1 MSEFQD
7 KVVLITGAGRGIGR
21 SIAQTFA
28 RQGAIIAAN
37 DLTPINLDQ
46 TVADIVDEGGRARDY
61 VFDIA
66 KKMPVQALIQAVLAD
81 WGRLDILINN
91 AGVDP
96 HFSLLDID
104 EWDWRRTMDVNLMG
118 PFFLIQSV
126 GRVMRESGGGCMV
139 NLAAAAGRAHGWS
152 GHGAFVVSK
161 QGLIGLTR
169 QAALELAPYNIRV
182 NAVCPGVFDT
192 GRQSYPGQDK
202 DRSSANEIPLGRSG
216 QPQEIAKVVL
226 FLCSSDSSYLTGQA
240 INLDG
245 GLVMC

>member
-21 SIAQTFA
+21 SIATTFA
-28 RQGAIIAAN
+28 QHGAIIAAN

-46 TVADIVDEGGRARDY
+46 TVAGILNQGGRAKDY

-66 KKMPVQALIQAVLAD
+66 KKMPVQALIESVLDD
-81 WGRLDILINN
+81 WGQLDILINN

-96 HFSLLDID
+96 YGALLDID
-104 EWDWRRTMDVNLMG
+104 EWDWRRTMDVNLLG

-126 GRVMRESGGGCMV
+126 GRVMRNRGGGCMV
-139 NLAAAAGRAHGWS
+139 NLAAGAGRAHGWA
-152 GHGAFVVSK
+152 GHGAFVASK
-161 QGLIGLTR
+161 LGLIGLTR

-192 GRQSYPGQDK
+192 GRQSYPGQGQAH
-202 DRSSANEIPLGRSG
+202 SPTGEIPLGRSG
-216 QPQEIAKVVL
+216 QPQEVAELVL
-226 FLCSSDSSYLTGQA
+226 FLCSSASSYLTGQA